1 MPGDARADWTLKHMK
16 YAIALLLLFAP
27 WVIFLFAAQ
36 STGGT
41 STFVLLLTLMVSAFG
56 FTMLIGGRKR

>member
-1 MPGDARADWTLKHMK
+1 MFVEARVDWTLKHMK
-16 YAIALLLLFAP
+16 YAIALLLLLAP

-56 FTMLIGGRKR
+56 FTMLISGRKK